1 MALHQSDV
9 LVRPMITEKNTRIG
23 ELGQYTFEVARDAN
37 KIQIKQAVEAIFNVK
52 VKAVNIIVMKP
63 KKRKVM
69 RQRNQRVFGYEASF
83 KKAIVSLEPGHSIDI
98 FGDI

>member
-1 MALHQSDV
+1 MTLHQADV
-9 LVRPMITEKNTRIG
+9 LIRPMITEKNTRIG

-69 RQRNQRVFGYEASF
+69 KARNQRVFGFEAGF

-98 FGDI
+98 FGEI

>member
-1 MALHQSDV
+1 MTLHQSDV
-9 LVRPMITEKNTRIG
+9 LVRPMITEKNTLISER
-23 ELGQYTFEVARDAN
+23 GQYTFEVAREAN
-37 KIQIKQAVEAIFNVK
+37 KIQIKHAVEAIFNVK

-69 RQRNQRVFGYEASF
+69 KKPNQKVLGFEAGL
-83 KKAIVSLEPGHSIDI
+83 KKAIGSLEPGYSIDI

>member
-1 MALHQSDV
+1 MTLHQSDV
-9 LVRPMITEKNTRIG
+9 LIRPMITEKNTRIG
-23 ELGQYTFEVARDAN
+23 ELGQYTFEVARNAN

-69 RQRNQRVFGYEASF
+69 KARNQRVFGFEAGF
-83 KKAIVSLEPGHSIDI
+83 KKAIVSLEPGHTIDI
-98 FGDI
+98 FGEI

>member
-1 MALHQSDV
+1 MHQADV
-9 LVRPMITEKNTRIG
+9 LVRPMITEKNTRIS

-69 RQRNQRVFGYEASF
+69 RQRNQRVFGYESSF
-83 KKAIVSLEPGHSIDI
+83 KKAIVSLEPGHSIDV
-98 FGDI
+98 FGDL